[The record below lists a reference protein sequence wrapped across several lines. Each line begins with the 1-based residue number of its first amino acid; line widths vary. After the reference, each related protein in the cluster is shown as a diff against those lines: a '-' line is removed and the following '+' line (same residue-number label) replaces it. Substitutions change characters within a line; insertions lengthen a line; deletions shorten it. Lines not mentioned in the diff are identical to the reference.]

1 MTFFLQ
7 FYLWNKKR
15 HFICLLKHQLMAEI
29 TSNDNSG
36 KKGRLKR
43 TVVRVD
49 LTPMVDLAFLLISFF
64 MLTVVM
70 NEEKALKV
78 NMPIADGT
86 MSEVAD
92 CQVINLYA
100 DYDRVYYTEGL
111 GNDSVKLLQ
120 HREPGSLKDVLAA
133 KTAQINTGCF
143 NTKGKPRDLV
153 CIIKLLPDAR
163 YKAMVEIFDDME
175 LYNVPVYAM
184 QDFTPDEE
192 AMIKEFRSSLMAQA
206 GP

>member
-1 MTFFLQ
+1 
-7 FYLWNKKR
+7 
-15 HFICLLKHQLMAEI
+15 MAEI
-29 TSNDNSG
+29 TNNDNTG

-43 TVVRVD
+43 TAVRVD

-70 NEEKALKV
+70 NEEKALNV

-86 MSEVAD
+86 TSEVAD

-111 GNDSVKLLQ
+111 GNDSVKVLN
-120 HREPGSLKDVLAA
+120 HKGPGSLKDVLAQ
-133 KTAQINTGCF
+133 KTAEIDKACLNS
-143 NTKGKPRDLV
+143 KGKPRDLV

-163 YKAMVEIFDDME
+163 YKAMVELFDDME

-192 AMIKEFRSSLMAQA
+192 AMIKTFRDNLLAAAS
-206 GP
+206 P